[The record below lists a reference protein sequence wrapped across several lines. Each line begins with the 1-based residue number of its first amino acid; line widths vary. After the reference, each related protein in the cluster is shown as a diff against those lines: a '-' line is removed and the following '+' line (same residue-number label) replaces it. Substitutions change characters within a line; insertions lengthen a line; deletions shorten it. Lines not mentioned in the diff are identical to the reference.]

1 MIDVSNHAIQV
12 VGWDDNYP
20 KSNFTHTPEK
30 DGAWKSTEKRSE
42 GIMLDN
48 FRIKM
53 LTVDA

>member
-1 MIDVSNHAIQV
+1 MFNHAIQV
-12 VGWDDNYP
+12 VGWDDNYS

-53 LTVDA
+53 FAVDA